1 MLKGTDGTT
10 LVPPLFWL
18 GRIPWASARLNW
30 TAIVGDETRV
40 NPSAKSAG
48 VVEEDSTGAAAVVAA
63 KADIANAVSPA
74 HRIVIGVI
82 VRYWLPH
89 GRERE
94 YYNKRLAAGAALS
107 RQARV
112 PCSRHA
118 GSVRAC
124 RFSILGI
131 GPRGALIIC
140 DVASP
145 PICACCSWAAVA
157 SDQSQS
163 CMSRTSQHLAVLS
176 VSGWVLLRSA
186 GAMP

>member
-74 HRIVIGVI
+74 HRIVMGS
-82 VRYWLPH
+82 LSDT
-89 GRERE
+89 GRR
-94 YYNKRLAAGAALS
+94 
-107 RQARV
+107 ARNLRRV
-112 PCSRHA
+112 TDPLFRHA
-118 GSVRAC
+118 GIDLDNEDR
-124 RFSILGI
+124 
-131 GPRGALIIC
+131 P
-140 DVASP
+140 
-145 PICACCSWAAVA
+145 
-157 SDQSQS
+157 
-163 CMSRTSQHLAVLS
+163 
-176 VSGWVLLRSA
+176 
-186 GAMP
+186 